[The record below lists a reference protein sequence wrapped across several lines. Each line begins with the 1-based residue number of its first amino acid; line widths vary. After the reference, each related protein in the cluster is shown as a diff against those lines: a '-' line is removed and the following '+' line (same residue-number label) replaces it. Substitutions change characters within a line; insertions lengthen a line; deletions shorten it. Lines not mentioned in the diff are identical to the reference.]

1 MTNKEA
7 IKYLQQLYPNGG
19 HCWLDKQR
27 IEAIG
32 MAVKALQE
40 EPISEDL
47 EEASKESVDAKE
59 TKAYKV
65 PLSKKLSWLSN
76 MLWGGSV
83 LLAFE
88 HVWHGEVVAWFPF
101 LTAMSDPND
110 AAEMFHEMATVGV
123 CMALLITFVWAG
135 ICIVADRIVKRAE
148 DPVPEV

>member
-1 MTNKEA
+1 MACFIVSAVEAAVVTVAKKVEEKKE
-7 IKYLQQLYPNGG
+7 L
-19 HCWLDKQR
+19 H
-27 IEAIG
+27 
-32 MAVKALQE
+32 
-40 EPISEDL
+40 L

-123 CMALLITFVWAG
+123 SMASLITVIWLGMCF
-135 ICIVADRIVKRAE
+135 VADKLMKRSKE
-148 DPVPEV
+148 VGIEPETV